1 MPMRI
6 ITFKIDD
13 ELLERL
19 DLVAQRVGATRSEL
33 IRKAIIMYIT
43 KLENQIQPQ
52 KPRIRIIE

>member
-19 DLVAQRVGATRSEL
+19 DLVAQRIGATRSEL

-52 KPRIRIIE
+52 KPKIRVIE